1 MADTEMATCEAKTTI
16 IIGELTE
23 ADVECGK
30 EPHGTEEAHVARQE
44 TTTKSTKTSPA
55 RTAYILYTW
64 R

>member
-1 MADTEMATCEAKTTI
+1 MATDQAPTCTAKTTI

-30 EPHGTEEAHVARQE
+30 ELHSAEEAHVAVQE
-44 TTTKSTKTSPA
+44 TGTKATKTAPSVVA
-55 RTAYILYTW
+55 RILYTW